1 MRKLLSF
8 ILLMVFSFSLVSCQ
22 GEIKLENEVNIIT
35 PYGTPYLA
43 LGGLLDKENVKID
56 AVNGADGIKA
66 ALITGEYDVV
76 VAPVNL
82 ASQLYN
88 GGKSKYMIEAVITMN
103 NAYIVTDSANKLDS
117 IKDLANEKVLAFGQT
132 GIPGSIL
139 KTLYANNNLDASLID
154 FSQASSTAVYSVYA
168 GNSTD
173 AKYVLMSEPEISK
186 LVVNDKKNVKTLDL
200 TKELGVDVPQAC
212 ILVNPNSTKQEDID
226 SLLKLVENNVKE
238 LNANPAKYADI
249 IIPLDRTFE
258 AMTKNVI
265 VRSIPLTNIVYKK
278 ASNFKTEIN
287 NILSIL
293 GVKAPNEEFYR

>member
-8 ILLMVFSFSLVSCQ
+8 ILLMVLSFSLISC
-22 GEIKLENEVNIIT
+22 GEVKLENEVNIIT

-56 AVNGADGIKA
+56 AVNGADGIKT
-66 ALITGEYDVV
+66 ALVKGEYDVV
-76 VAPVNL
+76 VAPINL

-88 GGKSKYMIEAVITMN
+88 KGNSKYVIEAVITMN
-103 NAYIVTDSANKLDS
+103 NAYIVTKSTNKLES

-132 GIPGSIL
+132 GIPGSVL

-154 FSQASSTAVYSVYA
+154 FSQASSTAVYSIFA
-168 GNSTD
+168 GNTTD
-173 AKYVLMSEPEISK
+173 AKYVLMSEPDISK
-186 LVVNDKKNVKTLDL
+186 LVVNDKIEIKTLDL
-200 TKELGVDVPQAC
+200 TKELGIDVPQAC
-212 ILVNPNSTKQEDID
+212 ILVNPNSEKQEDINN
-226 SLLKLVENNVKE
+226 LLKLVENNVKE
-238 LNANPAKYADI
+238 LNNNPAKYADK

-258 AMTKNVI
+258 AMTKDVI

-278 ASNFKTEIN
+278 ASGFKNEIN

-293 GVKAPNEEFYR
+293 GVASPSEEFYR